1 MHISKNQQSIIRL
14 VLGAASLVVLV
25 IFELLNIT
33 NLWVVLPVFAVGFIS
48 VGLDIVKEGVEQII
62 KGDFIGEN
70 LLMSIAVI
78 SAVIIGEYT
87 ESIAVLVFYT
97 LGEML
102 EDAAK
107 DKSRRSVENL
117 MSLTSDTA
125 VVMRNNTAQTVES
138 STVAVGET
146 IIIDPFVKVPLDCVI
161 TNGEGEADLSK
172 LTGESLPKTLR
183 PGDKLLSGSIN
194 GGTRLVATVTSDYD
208 NSTASII
215 SKLIQSAAERKT
227 PRERFITRFS
237 KIYTPIVVLAAVVLA
252 AVPPIFGQSFIE
264 YFKRA
269 LVFLVASCPC
279 ALVISVPLA
288 YVCAI
293 AAASK
298 KGVLIKGTSYLEALA
313 AVDSLYVDK
322 TGTLT
327 QGKFEITKVEPH
339 NITRER
345 LLEICAVCESGSH
358 HPIASAF
365 TPYNTKGET
374 AAEIT
379 EQAGYGISAKY
390 KNNAVLIGSR
400 ELLEKNRISI
410 PKLEISSTAVLVAI
424 NGEYAGFI
432 EFSDILKPDSAAA
445 TAELMRSKIDVI
457 MLTGDSDA
465 AAQNAAKQLNIT
477 NYKSRMMPGDKL
489 ETVEKAI
496 KEGKT
501 VAFAGDGVNDA
512 PVLKLSSVGIAMGKG
527 TDAAIEAA
535 DVVAMNNCISDIV
548 TARRISKK
556 AVGISTANLILILI
570 VKAAVLISGALG
582 LAGMWVAVFAD
593 VGVLIITVL
602 NALRCLRIKR

>member
-1 MHISKNQQSIIRL
+1 MKLSEKQLNIIRL
-14 VLGAASLVVLV
+14 CLGAASLIVLV
-25 IFELLNIT
+25 IFEVLSIT
-33 NLWVVLPVFAVGFIS
+33 DLYAVIPVFAIGFIAVGF
-48 VGLDIVKEGVEQII
+48 DIVKEGIEQII
-62 KGDFIGEN
+62 HGDFIGEN

-78 SAVIIGEYT
+78 SAVAIGEYT

-107 DKSRRSVENL
+107 DKSQRSVENL

-125 VVMRNNTAQTVES
+125 VVLRDNAAQTVES

-161 TNGEGEADLSK
+161 TSGEGEADLSK

-194 GGTRLVATVTSDYD
+194 GGTKLIATVTSDYD

-227 PRERFITRFS
+227 PRERFITRFA

-293 AAASK
+293 ASASK
-298 KGVLIKGTSYLEALA
+298 RGVLIKGTNYLETLA
-313 AVDSLYVDK
+313 AIDSLYVDK

-327 QGKFEITKVEPH
+327 MGRFEISKVEPH
-339 NITRER
+339 NITSEK
-345 LLEICAVCESGSH
+345 LLKICAVCESGSH

-365 TPYNTKGET
+365 APYMIEGES
-374 AAEIT
+374 AESVT

-390 KNNAVLIGSR
+390 KKNSVLIGSR
-400 ELLEKNRISI
+400 ALLEKNGVAL
-410 PKLEISSTAVLVAI
+410 PNLELSATAVLVAI
-424 NGEYAGFI
+424 NGEYAGYI
-432 EFSDILKPDSAAA
+432 EFTDTPKPDSASA
-445 TAELMRSKIDVI
+445 TAELMRRKIEVI

-465 AAQNAAKQLNIT
+465 AAQNTAKQLNIT
-477 NYKSRMMPGDKL
+477 EYKSRMMPADKL
-489 ETVEKAI
+489 QTVETAI
-496 KEGKT
+496 KTGKT

-548 TARRISKK
+548 TAHSISKK
-556 AVGISTANLILILI
+556 AVGISTVNLILILI
-570 VKAAVLISGALG
+570 VKAAVLILGALG
-582 LAGMWVAVFAD
+582 LASMWTAVFAD
-593 VGVLIITVL
+593 VGVLIITAL
-602 NALRCLRIKR
+602 NALRTYC

>member
-1 MHISKNQQSIIRL
+1 MHISKKQQSIIRL

-25 IFELLNIT
+25 IFELFNIT
-33 NLWVVLPVFAVGFIS
+33 NLFVVLPVFAVGFIS
-48 VGLDIVKEGVEQII
+48 VGLDIVKEGVEQIV

-227 PRERFITRFS
+227 PRERFIRRFS
-237 KIYTPIVVLAAVVLA
+237 KIYTPVVVAAAVLLA
-252 AVPPIFGQSFIE
+252 AVPPIFGQNFVE

-298 KGVLIKGTSYLEALA
+298 RGVLIKGTSYLETLA

-390 KNNAVLIGSR
+390 KNNGVLIGSR

-432 EFSDILKPDSAAA
+432 EFSDIPKPDSAAA
-445 TAELMRSKIDVI
+445 TAELMRLRIEVI

-465 AAQNAAKQLNIT
+465 AAQNAAKQLNIA

-496 KEGKT
+496 KDGKT

-556 AVGISTANLILILI
+556 AVGISTFNLIVILI

>member
-1 MHISKNQQSIIRL
+1 MHISKKQQSIIRL

-25 IFELLNIT
+25 IFELFNIT
-33 NLWVVLPVFAVGFIS
+33 NLFVVLPVFAVGFIS
-48 VGLDIVKEGVEQII
+48 VGLDIVKEGVEQIV

-227 PRERFITRFS
+227 PRERFIRRFS
-237 KIYTPIVVLAAVVLA
+237 KIYTPVVVAAAVLLA
-252 AVPPIFGQSFIE
+252 AVPPIFGQNFVE

-269 LVFLVASCPC
+269 LV
-279 ALVISVPLA
+279 PLLRHL
-288 YVCAI
+288 
-293 AAASK
+293 
-298 KGVLIKGTSYLEALA
+298 KG
-313 AVDSLYVDK
+313 
-322 TGTLT
+322 
-327 QGKFEITKVEPH
+327 
-339 NITRER
+339 
-345 LLEICAVCESGSH
+345 
-358 HPIASAF
+358 AF
-365 TPYNTKGET
+365 
-374 AAEIT
+374 
-379 EQAGYGISAKY
+379 
-390 KNNAVLIGSR
+390 
-400 ELLEKNRISI
+400 
-410 PKLEISSTAVLVAI
+410 
-424 NGEYAGFI
+424 
-432 EFSDILKPDSAAA
+432 
-445 TAELMRSKIDVI
+445 
-457 MLTGDSDA
+457 
-465 AAQNAAKQLNIT
+465 
-477 NYKSRMMPGDKL
+477 
-489 ETVEKAI
+489 
-496 KEGKT
+496 
-501 VAFAGDGVNDA
+501 
-512 PVLKLSSVGIAMGKG
+512 
-527 TDAAIEAA
+527 
-535 DVVAMNNCISDIV
+535 
-548 TARRISKK
+548 
-556 AVGISTANLILILI
+556 
-570 VKAAVLISGALG
+570 
-582 LAGMWVAVFAD
+582 
-593 VGVLIITVL
+593 
-602 NALRCLRIKR
+602 

>member
-107 DKSRRSVENL
+107 DKSRRSAENL